1 MNLNLKSL
9 LKSKKMVVML
19 GSGGVGKTTLS
30 SSVGLLSA
38 DSGKKTMVMT
48 IDPAKRLANA
58 LGIRH
63 PERGEGSHRWQ
74 VAPDIPLYAIMLDT
88 QHTFDTMIQK
98 YAPSE
103 DAAKKILE
111 NRIYHLMSSLMA
123 ATTEYMAIEQLYD
136 LYESKEY
143 DLIVLDTPPAKHLF
157 SFLEAPDR
165 LTRFLDDQILKWFFT
180 PYLKG
185 GKFGLK
191 LFTSSSHLIFK
202 AIEKLTGS
210 QLLHD
215 LSEFLFNLEGIYAGF
230 RDRAKR
236 IKEILNSPAAAFILI
251 SSPEHLTTN
260 YATSI
265 YQNLNNM
272 GVSLDGWIMNRVTPE
287 IILSET
293 EKKEYETLK
302 SIHGTSGTFKI
313 FEHHQSIALR
323 DQETI
328 QKLKKNL
335 PSTLPTCTIPF
346 FTKDICDI
354 ESLRMTHKYL
364 SS

>member
-1 MNLNLKSL
+1 MNLNFKKLF
-9 LKSKKMVVML
+9 KSKKMVVML

-30 SSVGLLSA
+30 SSLALLSA
-38 DSGKKTMVMT
+38 ESGNKTMVMT
-48 IDPAKRLANA
+48 IDPAKRLASA
-58 LGIRH
+58 LGMKA
-63 PERGEGSHRWQ
+63 SDSKSKKKWQ
-74 VAPDIPLYAIMLDT
+74 VTNDLPLYATMLEPKS
-88 QHTFDTMIQK
+88 TFDSMIQK

-103 DAAKKILE
+103 EIAKKILE

-191 LFTSSSHLIFK
+191 IFTSGSHLIFK
-202 AIEKLTGS
+202 AIERLTGS

-230 RDRAKR
+230 RDRTKR
-236 IKEILNSPAAAFILI
+236 VKEILNSSDAAFILI
-251 SSPEHLTTN
+251 TSPEHLTAS

-265 YQNLNNM
+265 YQNLKSI
-272 GVSLDGWIMNRVTPE
+272 GVSLDGVIFNRVTPE
-287 IILSET
+287 ILLSES
-293 EKKEYETLK
+293 EKKEYELLK
-302 SIHGTSGTFKI
+302 ASHGSIGYLKI
-313 FEHHQSIALR
+313 FENHQAIALR
-323 DQETI
+323 DKEMIHRIT
-328 QKLKKNL
+328 KDL
-335 PSTLPTCTIPF
+335 PPTLPTCTIPF

-354 ESLRMTHKYL
+354 QSLRMAHRYM
-364 SS
+364 SF